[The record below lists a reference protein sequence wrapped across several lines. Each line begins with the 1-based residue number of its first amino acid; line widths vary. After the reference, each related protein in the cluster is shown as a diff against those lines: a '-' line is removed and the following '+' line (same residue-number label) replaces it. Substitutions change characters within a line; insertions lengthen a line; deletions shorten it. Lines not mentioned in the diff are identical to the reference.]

1 MNPDPDYQIIHKLLQ
16 FIILW
21 QMYEDGDLII
31 YLQVTCIIMKELEAV
46 IYELIIL

>member
-1 MNPDPDYQIIHKLLQ
+1 MNPDPDYQIIHKLLR

-31 YLQVTCIIMKELEAV
+31 YLQVACIIMKELEAV